1 MADWL
6 FIADAHLREWD
17 FEQQTRIIR
26 FLEREKRNLETL
38 VILGDLFEFWFGFEP
53 FAFEGYKP
61 VLDKLE
67 ELVKGG
73 VHIRYTEGNHDFGLG
88 TYFEDTLGAQIDV
101 NDAVIDLDGKRIYM
115 AHGDLV
121 NRKDRFYRIF
131 RRVLKNPFTYW
142 IMRRAGPRASK
153 KVAAFL
159 SSISTGRREEESPEK
174 SERTFQHFAMKKVGE
189 GFDVVILAHN
199 HLPQSCSFEID
210 GKQTHYF
217 NVGDWLDHFSFLRY
231 RPGNGFG
238 IEYFQE
244 KDKGER
250 QKDKG

>member
-26 FLEREKRNLETL
+26 FLEREKKNLETL

-61 VLDKLE
+61 LLEKLK

-73 VHIRYTEGNHDFGLG
+73 VSIRYTEGNHDFGLG
-88 TYFEDTLGAQIDV
+88 SYFEDTLRAQIDV
-101 NDAVIDLDGKRIYM
+101 NDSVIDLDGKRIYM

-121 NRKDRFYRIF
+121 NRKDKFYRIF
-131 RRVLKNPFTYW
+131 RRILKNAFTYW
-142 IMRRAGPRASK
+142 IIRRAGPRPSK

-159 SSISTGRREEESPEK
+159 SSISTGERENRNPERI
-174 SERTFQHFAMKKVGE
+174 ERIFQQFALKKFRE

-210 GKQTHYF
+210 GKQTNYF
-217 NVGDWLDHFSFLRY
+217 NVGDWIDHFSFLRY
-231 RPGNGFG
+231 QPGRGFRM
-238 IEYFQE
+238 EYFR
-244 KDKGER
+244 D
-250 QKDKG
+250 